1 MTGITNN
8 QNKLEFTSDL
18 EKLIETVI
26 EKAFEYENVEPR
38 SVSVLICDNDEIKKL
53 NGQFRGIDLPTDV
66 LSFPM
71 YDEDGELDPD
81 ELGDIVISLERAA
94 AQAEEF
100 GHSLKREVAF
110 LTAHSMLHL
119 FGYDH
124 IDDSERDEMFEKQEE
139 ILAQL
144 GITRGEN

>member
-1 MTGITNN
+1 MTDITNN
-8 QNKLEFTSDL
+8 QNRLEFTSDL

-38 SVSVLICDNDEIKKL
+38 NVSVLICDNDEIKKL
-53 NGQFRGIDLPTDV
+53 NGQFRDIDSPTDV

-71 YDEDGELDPD
+71 Y

-100 GHSLKREVAF
+100 GHSLRREVAF

-124 IDDSERDEMFEKQEE
+124 IDDSEREEMFEKQEE

>member
-1 MTGITNN
+1 MTDITNN
-8 QNKLEFTSDL
+8 QNRLEFTSDL

-38 SVSVLICDNDEIKKL
+38 NVSVLICDNDEIKKL
-53 NGQFRGIDLPTDV
+53 NGQFRDIDLPTDV

-100 GHSLKREVAF
+100 GHSLRREVAF

-124 IDDSERDEMFEKQEE
+124 IDDSEREEMFEKQEE

>member
-1 MTGITNN
+1 MTDITNN
-8 QNKLEFTSDL
+8 QNRLEFTSDL

-38 SVSVLICDNDEIKKL
+38 NVSVLICDNDEIKKL
-53 NGQFRGIDLPTDV
+53 NGQFRDIDSPTDV

-71 YDEDGELDPD
+71 YDEDGELDSD

-100 GHSLKREVAF
+100 GHSLRREVAF

-124 IDDSERDEMFEKQEE
+124 IDDSEREEMFEKQEE

>member
-1 MTGITNN
+1 MTDITNN

-38 SVSVLICDNDEIKKL
+38 NVSVLICDNDEIKKL
-53 NGQFRGIDLPTDV
+53 NGQFRGIDSPTDV

-100 GHSLKREVAF
+100 GHSLRREVAF

>member
-1 MTGITNN
+1 MTDITNN
-8 QNKLEFTSDL
+8 QNRLEFTSDL

-38 SVSVLICDNDEIKKL
+38 NVSVLICDNDEIKKL
-53 NGQFRGIDLPTDV
+53 NGQFRDIDSPTDV

-100 GHSLKREVAF
+100 GHSLRREVAF

-124 IDDSERDEMFEKQEE
+124 IDDSEREEMFEKQEE

>member
-1 MTGITNN
+1 MTDITNN

-26 EKAFEYENVEPR
+26 EKSFEYENVEPR
-38 SVSVLICDNDEIKKL
+38 NVSVLICDNDEIKKL
-53 NGQFRGIDLPTDV
+53 NGQFRDIDSPTDV

-71 YDEDGELDPD
+71 YDEDGELDSD

-100 GHSLKREVAF
+100 GHSLRREVAF

-124 IDDSERDEMFEKQEE
+124 IDDSEREEMFEKQEE

>member
-1 MTGITNN
+1 MTDITNN

-38 SVSVLICDNDEIKKL
+38 NVSVLICDNDEIKKL
-53 NGQFRGIDLPTDV
+53 NGQFRGIDSPTDV

-81 ELGDIVISLERAA
+81 ELGDIVISLECAA

-100 GHSLKREVAF
+100 GHSLRREVAF

>member
-1 MTGITNN
+1 MTDITNN

-38 SVSVLICDNDEIKKL
+38 NVSVMICDNDEIKKL
-53 NGQFRGIDLPTDV
+53 NGQFRGIDSPTDV

>member
-1 MTGITNN
+1 MTDITKK
-8 QNKLEFTSDL
+8 QKKLEFTTDL

-38 SVSVLICDNDEIKKL
+38 NVSVLICDNDEIKKL
-53 NGQFRGIDLPTDV
+53 NGQFRDIDSPTDV

-100 GHSLKREVAF
+100 GHSLRREVAF

-124 IDDSERDEMFEKQEE
+124 IDDSEREEMFEKQEE

>member
-1 MTGITNN
+1 MTDITNN

-38 SVSVLICDNDEIKKL
+38 NVSVLICDNDEIKKL
-53 NGQFRGIDLPTDV
+53 NGQFRDIDLPTDV

-100 GHSLKREVAF
+100 GHSLRREVAF

-124 IDDSERDEMFEKQEE
+124 IDDSEREEMFEKQEE

>member
-1 MTGITNN
+1 MTDITNN
-8 QNKLEFTSDL
+8 QNKLEFTPDL

-38 SVSVLICDNDEIKKL
+38 NVSVLICDNDEIKKL
-53 NGQFRGIDLPTDV
+53 NGQFRNIDSPTDV

-124 IDDSERDEMFEKQEE
+124 IDDSEREEMFEKQEE

>member
-1 MTGITNN
+1 MTDITNN

-18 EKLIETVI
+18 KKLIETVI
-26 EKAFEYENVEPR
+26 EKSFEYENVEPR
-38 SVSVLICDNDEIKKL
+38 NVSVLICDNDEIKKL
-53 NGQFRGIDLPTDV
+53 NGQFRDIDSPTDV

-71 YDEDGELDPD
+71 YDEDGELDSD

-100 GHSLKREVAF
+100 GHSLRREVAF

-124 IDDSERDEMFEKQEE
+124 IDDSEREEMFEKQEE

>member
-1 MTGITNN
+1 MTDITNN
-8 QNKLEFTSDL
+8 QNRLEFTSDL

-26 EKAFEYENVEPR
+26 GKAFEYENVEPR
-38 SVSVLICDNDEIKKL
+38 NVSVLICDNDEIKKL
-53 NGQFRGIDLPTDV
+53 NGQFRDIDSPTDV

-100 GHSLKREVAF
+100 GHSLRREVAF

-124 IDDSERDEMFEKQEE
+124 IDDSEREEMFEKQEE

>member
-1 MTGITNN
+1 MTDITNN
-8 QNKLEFTSDL
+8 QNRLEFTSDL

-38 SVSVLICDNDEIKKL
+38 NVSVLICDNDEIKKL
-53 NGQFRGIDLPTDV
+53 NGQFRDIDSPTDV

-94 AQAEEF
+94 AQAEEI
-100 GHSLKREVAF
+100 GHSLRREVAF

-124 IDDSERDEMFEKQEE
+124 IDDSEREEMFEKQEE

>member
-1 MTGITNN
+1 MTDITNN

-38 SVSVLICDNDEIKKL
+38 NVSVLICDNDEIQKL
-53 NGQFRGIDLPTDV
+53 NGQFRNIDSPTDV

-71 YDEDGELDPD
+71 YDEDGELDSD

-100 GHSLKREVAF
+100 GHSLRREVAF

-124 IDDSERDEMFEKQEE
+124 IDDSERDEMFEKQEK